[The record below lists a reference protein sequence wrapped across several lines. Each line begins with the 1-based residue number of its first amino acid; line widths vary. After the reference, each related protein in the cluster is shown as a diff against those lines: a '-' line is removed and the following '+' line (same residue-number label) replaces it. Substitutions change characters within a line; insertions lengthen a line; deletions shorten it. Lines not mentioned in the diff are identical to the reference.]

1 MYDAASG
8 YGGSGSSYAPQYGG
22 FLGSAVGKLGLGG
35 GGYGGGVPP
44 VSTELTQD
52 EQLAREGFRSMSDMP
67 GYFSQNIGAYMNP
80 STGEVIDSTI
90 ADLNRA
96 RQMANVDAA
105 GYATRAGA
113 FGGDRA
119 AILEAENNRN
129 YLESA
134 ARSAA
139 QLRSAGF
146 DQASRNLY
154 QGLGLQT
161 GAYGNLA
168 SLGAMERQI
177 PMQYYDF
184 LSGLLSRVPGNT
196 TETMTENGSLL
207 GGLAGLAGTL
217 GGAYIGRKR

>member
-1 MYDAASG
+1 MTDA
-8 YGGSGSSYAPQYGG
+8 
-22 FLGSAVGKLGLGG
+22 
-35 GGYGGGVPP
+35 
-44 VSTELTQD
+44 
-52 EQLAREGFRSMSDMP
+52 P

-80 STGEVIDSTI
+80 YTGEVIDSTL

-96 RQMANVDAA
+96 RQVANVDAA
-105 GYATRAGA
+105 GYATKAGA

-119 AILEAENNRN
+119 ALLEAENYRN
-129 YLESA
+129 YLDSSA
-134 ARSAA
+134 RAIA

-154 QGLGLQT
+154 QGLGMQA

-168 SLGAMERQI
+168 GLGAAERQI

-196 TETMTENGSLL
+196 VQTQTENGSTL
-207 GGLAGLAGTL
+207 GGLVGLAGTL
-217 GGAYIGRKR
+217 GGAYLGRSQ